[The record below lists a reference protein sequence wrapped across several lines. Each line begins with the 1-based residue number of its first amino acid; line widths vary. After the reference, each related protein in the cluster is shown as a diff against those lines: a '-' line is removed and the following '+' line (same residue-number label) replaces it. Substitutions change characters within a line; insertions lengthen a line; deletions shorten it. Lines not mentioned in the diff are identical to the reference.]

1 MNINFRYLL
10 FGYDVYY
17 PTGGFNDFIF
27 EFSTFD
33 EFKGKLENMK
43 NYDRIYFE
51 YFEIL
56 DLLKLENFRIL
67 YLKDKDVNIK
77 SKLKRAVRGY
87 FAYDKSR

>member
-27 EFSTFD
+27 EFATFE
-33 EFKGKLENMK
+33 EFKEKLENVNIEK
-43 NYDRIYFE
+43 IECQNFQ
-51 YFEIL
+51 IL
-56 DLLKLENFRIL
+56 DLLQLKSINVL
-67 YLKDKDVNIK
+67 YLEDKDVNIK